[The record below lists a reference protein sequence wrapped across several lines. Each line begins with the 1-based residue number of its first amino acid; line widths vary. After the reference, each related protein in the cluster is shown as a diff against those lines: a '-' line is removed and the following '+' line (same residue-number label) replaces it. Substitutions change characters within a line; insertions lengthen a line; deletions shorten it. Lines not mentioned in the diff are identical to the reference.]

1 MLEPTKA
8 IISIK
13 NLRKNYGN
21 HEVLKGI
28 DLDIESGK
36 VIGYIGSN
44 GAGKSTTVRI
54 LTGLDNDF
62 QGTVTVNGINV
73 KENPI
78 EVKKLIGYVPE
89 HASLYDVL
97 TPMEFLS
104 MLGKLHHLS
113 QAVITERAT
122 KMLNFF
128 GLQDQHNQRMETF
141 SKGMRQKVLL
151 ISGLLHHPQIIF
163 LDEPLAGLDA
173 NSVILVKDI
182 IARLAAEGKTIFYCS
197 HIMDT
202 VEKVSDRIILLNE
215 GKVAADGTFESLK
228 QQGGESLEK
237 IFAQLTTEEDLSQ
250 KSANFMEAF
259 E

>member
-28 DLDIESGK
+28 DLDIEPGK

-89 HASLYDVL
+89 HASL
-97 TPMEFLS
+97 
-104 MLGKLHHLS
+104 
-113 QAVITERAT
+113 
-122 KMLNFF
+122 
-128 GLQDQHNQRMETF
+128 
-141 SKGMRQKVLL
+141 
-151 ISGLLHHPQIIF
+151 
-163 LDEPLAGLDA
+163 
-173 NSVILVKDI
+173 
-182 IARLAAEGKTIFYCS
+182 
-197 HIMDT
+197 
-202 VEKVSDRIILLNE
+202 
-215 GKVAADGTFESLK
+215 
-228 QQGGESLEK
+228 
-237 IFAQLTTEEDLSQ
+237 
-250 KSANFMEAF
+250 
-259 E
+259 

>member
-1 MLEPTKA
+1 MLESTNP
-8 IISIK
+8 IISIR
-13 NLRKNYGN
+13 NLRKSYGS

-28 DLDIESGK
+28 DLDIHAGK

-62 QGTVTVNGINV
+62 LGSVTINGINV

-89 HASLYDVL
+89 HAALYDVL
-97 TPMEFLS
+97 TPIEFLS
-104 MLGKLHHLS
+104 LLGKLHHLS
-113 QAVITERAT
+113 SEVITERAT

-128 GLQDQHNQRMETF
+128 GLKDQHHQRMETF

-151 ISGLLHHPQIIF
+151 ISGLLHNPQIIF
-163 LDEPLAGLDA
+163 FDEPLAGLDA
-173 NSVILVKDI
+173 NSVILVKEI
-182 IARLAAEGKTIFYCS
+182 IAQLAAEGKTVFYCS

-202 VEKVSDRIILLNE
+202 VEKVSDRIILLND
-215 GKVAADGTFESLK
+215 GKIAADGTFESLK

-237 IFAQLTTEEDLSQ
+237 IFAQLTTAEDL
-250 KSANFMEAF
+250 KGKTVDFMESF
-259 E
+259 G